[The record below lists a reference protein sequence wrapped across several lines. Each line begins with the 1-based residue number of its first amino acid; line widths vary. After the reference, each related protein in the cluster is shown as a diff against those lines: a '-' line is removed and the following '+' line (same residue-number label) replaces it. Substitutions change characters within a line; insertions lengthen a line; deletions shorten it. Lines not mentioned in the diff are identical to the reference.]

1 MKAVAVFPGKPDSMH
16 LADLPEPSVEDVPD
30 GRGVLVEVLR
40 VGVDGTDGEINAGE
54 YGASPEGYDFLVT
67 GHESLGRVLEVG
79 LNVRTLRP
87 GDYVTATVRRPGT
100 SIYDRIGTYDM
111 TTDETYYER
120 GINLLHGFLTELRRR
135 SGVHSQDARR
145 PRGDRGADGAG
156 QHYRERREAGVR
168 GTTPSRGLA
177 TESRRGGR
185 RRLLRTP
192 GDAGPPAAGPGG
204 NDAGAHRSSHA
215 KQRTRGGAGR
225 ATRALISY
233 RSPKPLSSM
242 GRSTLFSRLRGRAA

>member
-79 LNVRTLRP
+79 PNVRTLRP

-100 SIYDRIGTYDM
+100 SIYDRIGAYDM
-111 TTDETYYER
+111 TTDDTYYER
-120 GINLLHGFLTELRRR
+120 GINLLHGFLTERYVDDPEY
-135 SGVHSQDARR
+135 SSQDARR
-145 PRGDRGADGAG
+145 PQGNRGADGAG
-156 QHYRERREAGVR
+156 QHYRERRGAGVR

-192 GDAGPPAAGPGG
+192 GDAGPPAAGPEG

-215 KQRTRGGAGR
+215 KQRTSGGAGR
-225 ATRALISY
+225 A
-233 RSPKPLSSM
+233 
-242 GRSTLFSRLRGRAA
+242 LREH